1 MEIFLKETF
10 LRVFIYYP
18 DLIVHLAVLEN
29 KEKPCSIA
37 SGLFSPHKKRMRLL
51 GLFTWPWKE
60 ELTLK
65 NTPVR
70 GRAQKPRRKVLCTPE
85 KSCIDDYLF
94 CRKSSTF
101 IRFFIRVKKYN
112 NKIGKKSK
120 NIKNSPPYT
129 FIWPYTVIREC

>member
-1 MEIFLKETF
+1 MCAVWILTTF
-10 LRVFIYYP
+10 IAEVRV
-18 DLIVHLAVLEN
+18 VHLAVLEN

-70 GRAQKPRRKVLCTPE
+70 GRAHKPSTYVDKYSALPKNRVHMH
-85 KSCIDDYLF
+85 DYLF
-94 CRKSSTF
+94 F
-101 IRFFIRVKKYN
+101 YIQ
-112 NKIGKKSK
+112 
-120 NIKNSPPYT
+120 
-129 FIWPYTVIREC
+129 